1 MIPPKDQKERIGL
14 AVIAAV
20 CATVFIMPIARSHGP
35 RHFYYV
41 TAIAL
46 VPAIIAWLLVRNSPG
61 RQGPVVFRAA
71 MLAIALVGAGGLAL
85 HAVSGQTSAW
95 IEEAV
100 ESPGFTTWAGAYLAI
115 GLLGAIGSMLFG
127 RSHHRE
133 EPGGPPKS
141 Y

>member
-1 MIPPKDQKERIGL
+1 MIPLKDQKERIGV

-46 VPAIIAWLLVRNSPG
+46 VPAIIAWLLVRNSPA

-85 HAVSGQTSAW
+85 HAVSGQTFAW

-100 ESPGFTTWAGAYLAI
+100 ESPGFTIWAGAYLALGVL
-115 GLLGAIGSMLFG
+115 GLIGSLLFG
-127 RSHHRE
+127 RDAGRD
-133 EPGGPPKS
+133 
-141 Y
+141 

>member
-1 MIPPKDQKERIGL
+1 MIPLKDQKERIGT
-14 AVIAAV
+14 AAIAAV

-46 VPAIIAWLLVRNSPG
+46 VPAIIAWLLVRNSRA

-71 MLAIALVGAGGLAL
+71 MLAIAFVGAGGLAL
-85 HAVSGQTSAW
+85 RAVSSQTFAW

-100 ESPGFTTWAGAYLAI
+100 ESPGFTIWAGAYLAV
-115 GLLGAIGSMLFG
+115 GLLGAIGSMLFARAG
-127 RSHHRE
+127 AR
-133 EPGGPPKS
+133 
-141 Y
+141 